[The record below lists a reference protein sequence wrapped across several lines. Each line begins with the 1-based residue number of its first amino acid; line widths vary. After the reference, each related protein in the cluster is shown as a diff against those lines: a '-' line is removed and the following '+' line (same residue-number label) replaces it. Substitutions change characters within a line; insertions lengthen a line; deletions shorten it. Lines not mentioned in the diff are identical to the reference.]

1 MFDSINDHLPIF
13 AIYLVFVSILGGPL
27 LFTNLPC
34 GVREIITNNLL
45 FRHILGF
52 LFMYT
57 GVVLTMKFP
66 TYVTQEA
73 TNTNNRF
80 ILACILYLIFLFTTS
95 IGAELFIAVIFIIG
109 FIYIL
114 YTKKEEYEEYLEN
127 KKVSQKDK
135 LDLQYKIDTIVMVN
149 NSLTGITIII
159 VLVGFFIQL
168 GTVKYQKGNSFN
180 FIEYFF
186 GNSVCIRDN
195 ISYTKA
201 LQHVFS

>member
-34 GVREIITNNLL
+34 GIREIITKNLL
-45 FRHILGF
+45 LRHMLGF
-52 LFMYT
+52 LFMFT

-66 TYVTQEA
+66 TNIT
-73 TNTNNRF
+73 TNRITNNRF
-80 ILACILYLIFLFTTS
+80 ILSSILYLIFIIFTS
-95 IGAELFIAVIFIIG
+95 IEAELFIGVIIIIG
-109 FIYIL
+109 IVYIL
-114 YTKKEEYEEYLEN
+114 YTKKEEYLEDVEN
-127 KKVSQKDK
+127 KKVSQKDV
-135 LDLQYKIDTIVMVN
+135 QNKIDTIVMVN
-149 NSLTGITIII
+149 NSLTFITIII

-186 GNSVCIRDN
+186 GDSVCIRDN
-195 ISYTKA
+195 ISYKKA